1 MASLA
6 PVTDRRLGLMI
17 IPPPYRGLMEVKT
30 SRPQVGG
37 LLFIIRD
44 DWRWGPPPP
53 GVTVTSEAGACH
65 VARQVAT
72 LGEY

>member
-1 MASLA
+1 
-6 PVTDRRLGLMI
+6 
-17 IPPPYRGLMEVKT
+17 MEVKT